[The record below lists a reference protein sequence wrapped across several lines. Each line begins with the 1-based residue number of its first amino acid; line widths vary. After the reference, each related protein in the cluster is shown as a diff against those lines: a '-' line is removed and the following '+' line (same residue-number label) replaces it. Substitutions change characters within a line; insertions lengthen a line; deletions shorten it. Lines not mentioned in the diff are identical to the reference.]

1 MPMIKMRCLKNK
13 KIFIERIKIM
23 DIKKALMFA
32 AGVLAVI
39 IVAKRVPV
47 VKDYLA

>member
-1 MPMIKMRCLKNK
+1 
-13 KIFIERIKIM
+13 M

-32 AGVLAVI
+32 AGVIAVVVI
-39 IVAKRVPV
+39 AKRVPV